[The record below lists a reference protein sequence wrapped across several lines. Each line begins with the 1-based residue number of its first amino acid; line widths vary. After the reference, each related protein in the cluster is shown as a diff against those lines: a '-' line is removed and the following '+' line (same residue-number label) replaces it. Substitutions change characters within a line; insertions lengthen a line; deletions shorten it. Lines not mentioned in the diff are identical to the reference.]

1 MWQNVNNN
9 LGAGWLFY
17 HSPNYFSVLKSFIIK
32 ADLDCGVRENRFKSP
47 PVLTNDLKLGW
58 VFPTRYEDSWRSPKE
73 IACSPVLS
81 GCLVQADGPHPHE
94 AGPDP
99 PLS

>member
-1 MWQNVNNN
+1 MVI
-9 LGAGWLFY
+9 LPF
-17 HSPNYFSVLKSFIIK
+17 PNYFSVLKSFIIKGLRK
-32 ADLDCGVRENRFKSP
+32 ADLDCGVRENRFKSA

-58 VFPTRYEDSWRSPKE
+58 VFPTRYKYSWRPPKE
-73 IACSPVLS
+73 IVCSPVLS

-94 AGPDP
+94 ADPDP